1 MFTRNHFAQAADEAL
16 QARDRLYE
24 QYEALLGEIE
34 DEHLRLRLVGLRQDL
49 RRQGNLILR
58 LRSLIED

>member
-1 MFTRNHFAQAADEAL
+1 MFSRDHFVQVADHVVHAGTL
-16 QARDRLYE
+16 LHE

-49 RRQGNLILR
+49 RRQENLIRR
-58 LRSLIED
+58 LRTLIEE

>member
-1 MFTRNHFAQAADEAL
+1 MFTRDHFVQAADEAL
-16 QARDRLYE
+16 HAGDRLYE

-49 RRQGNLILR
+49 RRQGNLIR
-58 LRSLIED
+58 RIRSLIEG

>member
-16 QARDRLYE
+16 LAGNRLYD
-24 QYEALLGEIE
+24 QYESLLGEIE

-49 RRQGNLILR
+49 RRQGNLIR
-58 LRSLIED
+58 RIRSLIEE